1 MISKE
6 IIIQNPTGLHTRPA
20 NDFVTLAN
28 TFDCSITITKND
40 KSANAKSIIKLLRI
54 GISQN
59 DRITLQTEGADEER
73 AMRELSDFLFALK
86 E

>member
-1 MISKE
+1 MITKD
-6 IIIQNPTGLHTRPA
+6 ITIQNPTGLHTRRA
-20 NDFVTLAN
+20 NDFITLAN
-28 TFDCSITITKND
+28 TFTCSVTIRKGE

-59 DRITLQTEGADEER
+59 DVITLETDGADEKE
-73 AMRELSDFLFALK
+73 AMDALTKFLAELQ

>member
-6 IIIQNPTGLHTRPA
+6 ITIQNPTGLHTRPA

-28 TFDCSITITKND
+28 TFQSDITIRKNE
-40 KSANAKSIIKLLRI
+40 KTAKAQSIIKLLSI

-59 DRITLQTEGADEER
+59 DRVVLEADGADEEK
-73 AMRELSDFLFALK
+73 AVQALI
-86 E
+86 EFIGQLQE

>member
-6 IIIQNPTGLHTRPA
+6 ITIQNPTGLHTRPA

-28 TFDCSITITKND
+28 TFECGITITKND

-54 GISQN
+54 GISQH
-59 DRITLQTEGADEER
+59 DVVTLQTDGQDEER
-73 AMRELSDFLFALK
+73 AMRELTDFLFALK

>member
-1 MISKE
+1 MISEE
-6 IIIQNPTGLHTRPA
+6 ITIQNPTGLHTRPA

-28 TFDCSITITKND
+28 TFDCNITISKND

-54 GISQN
+54 GISQH
-59 DRITLQTEGADEER
+59 DIVTLQTDGQDEER
-73 AMRELSDFLFALK
+73 AMRELTDFLFALK

>member
-6 IIIQNPTGLHTRPA
+6 ITIQNPTGLHTRPA

-28 TFDCSITITKND
+28 TFQSDINIRKNE
-40 KSANAKSIIKLLRI
+40 KTANAKSIIKLLRI

-59 DRITLQTEGADEER
+59 DRVVLEADGADEEK
-73 AMRELSDFLFALK
+73 AVQALT
-86 E
+86 EFIDQLQE

>member
-6 IIIQNPTGLHTRPA
+6 ITIQNPTGLHTRPA
-20 NDFVTLAN
+20 NDFISLAN
-28 TFDCSITITKND
+28 TFKCNITIGKND

-54 GISQN
+54 GISQH
-59 DRITLQTEGADEER
+59 DVITLQTDGEDEEQ
-73 AMRELSDFLFALK
+73 AMQALTQFLAELK

>member
-1 MISKE
+1 MIAQE
-6 IIIQNPTGLHTRPA
+6 ITIQNPTGLHTRPA
-20 NDFVTLAN
+20 NDFITLAN
-28 TFDCSITITKND
+28 TFGCTITIRKGD

-59 DRITLQTEGADEER
+59 DVITLETDGDDEKE
-73 AMRELSDFLFALK
+73 AMDALTKFLAELK

>member
-6 IIIQNPTGLHTRPA
+6 ITIQNPTGLHTRPA

-28 TFDCSITITKND
+28 TFECGITITKND

-54 GISQN
+54 GLSQQ
-59 DRITLQTEGADEER
+59 DVVTLQTDGPDEER
-73 AMRELSDFLFALK
+73 AMRELTDFILALK

>member
-6 IIIQNPTGLHTRPA
+6 ITIQNPTGLHTRPA

-28 TFDCSITITKND
+28 TFQSDITIRKNE
-40 KSANAKSIIKLLRI
+40 KTANAKSIINLLRI

-59 DRITLQTEGADEER
+59 DRVVLEADGADEEK
-73 AMRELSDFLFALK
+73 AVQALT
-86 E
+86 EFIGQLQE

>member
-6 IIIQNPTGLHTRPA
+6 ITIQNPTGLHTRPA

-28 TFDCSITITKND
+28 TFECGITITKND

-54 GISQN
+54 GISQH
-59 DRITLQTEGADEER
+59 DVVTLQTDGADEER
-73 AMRELSDFLFALK
+73 AMRELTDFILALK

>member
-6 IIIQNPTGLHTRPA
+6 ITIQNPTGLHTRPA

-28 TFDCSITITKND
+28 TFECGITITKND

-54 GISQN
+54 GISQH
-59 DRITLQTEGADEER
+59 DVVTLQTDGADEER
-73 AMRELSDFLFALK
+73 AMRELTDFILSLK

>member
-6 IIIQNPTGLHTRPA
+6 ITIQNPTGLHTRPA

-28 TFDCSITITKND
+28 TFECGITITKGD

-54 GISQN
+54 GISQH
-59 DRITLQTEGADEER
+59 DVVTLQADGPDEER
-73 AMRELSDFLFALK
+73 AMRELTDFIFALK

>member
-6 IIIQNPTGLHTRPA
+6 ITIQNPTGLHTRPA

-28 TFDCSITITKND
+28 TFQSDITIRKNE
-40 KSANAKSIIKLLRI
+40 KTANAKSIIKLLRI

-59 DRITLQTEGADEER
+59 DTVVLEADGADEEK
-73 AMRELSDFLFALK
+73 AVQALT
-86 E
+86 EFIDQLQE

>member
-6 IIIQNPTGLHTRPA
+6 ITIQNPTGLHTRPA

-28 TFDCSITITKND
+28 TFECSITITKND

-54 GISQN
+54 GISQH
-59 DRITLQTEGADEER
+59 DVVTLQTDGPDEER
-73 AMRELSDFLFALK
+73 AMRELTDFLFALK